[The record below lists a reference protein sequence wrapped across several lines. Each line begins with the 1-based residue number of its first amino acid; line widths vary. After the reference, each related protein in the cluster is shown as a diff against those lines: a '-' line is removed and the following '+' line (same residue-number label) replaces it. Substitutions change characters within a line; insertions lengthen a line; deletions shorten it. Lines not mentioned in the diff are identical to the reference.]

1 MKQHKFNW
9 VDGVVI
15 AVILL
20 LIAGTVLKFV
30 VLDPNARQKQT
41 VDFTYQ
47 VEINGVRQY
56 TVDAL
61 QVGDTLFDDAG
72 KAAVG
77 VIESIETE
85 QAQTVGYMP
94 DGTAVL
100 APVEDRLD
108 VTLTLRAQGVPEKD
122 FYKVGTYE
130 IKVNQTSLYFTK
142 YSIWSG
148 RVVSI
153 EAGS

>member
-1 MKQHKFNW
+1 MIKH
-9 VDGVVI
+9 
-15 AVILL
+15 
-20 LIAGTVLKFV
+20 VLKTLV
-30 VLDPNARQKQT
+30 AVLAIATAAAGPAWGQSNPTK
-41 VDFTYQ
+41 
-47 VEINGVRQY
+47 Y
-56 TVDAL
+56 TSAVAMSAL

-100 APVEDRLD
+100 APIEDRLD